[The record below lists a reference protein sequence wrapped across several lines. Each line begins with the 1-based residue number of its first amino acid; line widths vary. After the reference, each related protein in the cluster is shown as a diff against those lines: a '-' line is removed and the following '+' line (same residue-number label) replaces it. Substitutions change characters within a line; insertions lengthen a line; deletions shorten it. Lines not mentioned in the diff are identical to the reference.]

1 MVLHLQEQNIE
12 PQNPILNFDALLCE
26 EDRLDEGDLGGGY
39 HSDERNQNGVIENVK
54 KISPLIECDLFW
66 EDGEVETLLS
76 KEKVNLFYC
85 TSLVSDGVLLGVR
98 KKSLEWMLTVIDHYG
113 FNALTAVLA
122 VNYFDRFISGVLF
135 QKVKPWMSQLVAVAC
150 LSIAA
155 KVEEIQVPLLLDLQ
169 VSNPKYVFEAK
180 TIQKIELL
188 VLSTL
193 KWKMNP
199 VTPLSFIDHI
209 IRRFGLM
216 TNLYSEFQGKCEN
229 IILGIITDSR
239 LLHYPPSVIA
249 TVTLLY
255 VINEIEPCNA
265 VDYLNQFMAFLKV
278 RKDSIDECH
287 DLILELMGIS
297 GSKIYQTHKR
307 KCQSIPGTPDGII
320 DAYFSCESS
329 NDSLAMAPSVSS
341 LPEPQYK
348 RSRT

>member
-1 MVLHLQEQNIE
+1 
-12 PQNPILNFDALLCE
+12 
-26 EDRLDEGDLGGGY
+26 
-39 HSDERNQNGVIENVK
+39 
-54 KISPLIECDLFW
+54 
-66 EDGEVETLLS
+66 
-76 KEKVNLFYC
+76 
-85 TSLVSDGVLLGVR
+85 
-98 KKSLEWMLTVIDHYG
+98 MLTVIGHYG

-188 VLSTL
+188 
-193 KWKMNP
+193 
-199 VTPLSFIDHI
+199 
-209 IRRFGLM
+209 
-216 TNLYSEFQGKCEN
+216 GKCEN

-265 VDYLNQFMAFLKV
+265 VDYLNQFMAVLKV

-287 DLILELMGIS
+287 DLILELMGIF

-307 KCQSIPGTPDGII
+307 KCQSIPGTPDGVI

-329 NDSLAMAPSVSS
+329 NYSLAVAPSVSS
-341 LPEPQYK
+341 LPEPQSK

>member
-1 MVLHLQEQNIE
+1 MVLHLHEQNIE

-26 EDRLDEGDLGGGY
+26 EGRLDEGDLGGGY

-85 TSLVSDGVLLGVR
+85 TSLVSDGVLLG
-98 KKSLEWMLTVIDHYG
+98 
-113 FNALTAVLA
+113 
-122 VNYFDRFISGVLF
+122 
-135 QKVKPWMSQLVAVAC
+135 KVKPWMSQLVAVAC

-216 TNLYSEFQGKCEN
+216 TNLRS
-229 IILGIITDSR
+229 SR
-239 LLHYPPSVIA
+239 GNVKTSFLVSSL
-249 TVTLLY
+249 
-255 VINEIEPCNA
+255 IEPCNA
-265 VDYLNQFMAFLKV
+265 VDYLNQFMVVLKV

-287 DLILELMGIS
+287 DLILELMGIF

-307 KCQSIPGTPDGII
+307 KCQSIPGTPDGVI

-329 NDSLAMAPSVSS
+329 NYSLAVAPSVSS
-341 LPEPQYK
+341 LPEPQSK

>member
-1 MVLHLQEQNIE
+1 M
-12 PQNPILNFDALLCE
+12 
-26 EDRLDEGDLGGGY
+26 
-39 HSDERNQNGVIENVK
+39 
-54 KISPLIECDLFW
+54 
-66 EDGEVETLLS
+66 
-76 KEKVNLFYC
+76 
-85 TSLVSDGVLLGVR
+85 
-98 KKSLEWMLTVIDHYG
+98 
-113 FNALTAVLA
+113 
-122 VNYFDRFISGVLF
+122 
-135 QKVKPWMSQLVAVAC
+135 
-150 LSIAA
+150 
-155 KVEEIQVPLLLDLQ
+155 

-209 IRRFGLM
+209 IKRFGLM
-216 TNLYSEFQGKCEN
+216 TNLCSEFQGKCEN

-249 TVTLLY
+249 TVTLFY

-265 VDYLNQFMAFLKV
+265 VDYLNQFMVVLKV

-297 GSKIYQTHKR
+297 GSKIYQTQTR
-307 KCQSIPGTPDGII
+307 KCQSIPGSPDGVI
-320 DAYFSCESS
+320 DAYFRCESS
-329 NDSLAMAPSVSS
+329 NDSLAVAPSVSS

>member
-1 MVLHLQEQNIE
+1 MVLHLQVENIE

-26 EDRLDEGDLGGGY
+26 EDLGGGY

-54 KISPLIECDLFW
+54 KISPLIEWDLFW

-76 KEKVNLFYC
+76 KEKVNIFDC

-122 VNYFDRFISGVLF
+122 ANYFDRFISWVCF
-135 QKVKPWMSQLVAVAC
+135 QKVKPWMSQLVVVAC

-169 VSNPKYVFEAK
+169 VSNPK
-180 TIQKIELL
+180 
-188 VLSTL
+188 
-193 KWKMNP
+193 
-199 VTPLSFIDHI
+199 
-209 IRRFGLM
+209 RFGLM

-229 IILGIITDSR
+229 TILGIITDSR

-249 TVTLLY
+249 TATLFY
-255 VINEIEPCNA
+255 VINQIESSNA
-265 VDYLNQFMAFLKV
+265 VDYLNQLMTVLKV

-287 DLILELMGIS
+287 DLILELMGMP
-297 GSKIYQTHKR
+297 GSKICQTHKR
-307 KCQSIPGTPDGII
+307 KWQSIPGTPDGVI

-329 NDSLAMAPSVSS
+329 NDSCVVASSVSS

-348 RSRT
+348 RSKT

>member
-1 MVLHLQEQNIE
+1 MSAVAVDVLLGPRLTLGKMVLHLQVENIE
-12 PQNPILNFDALLCE
+12 PQNPILNFDALPCE
-26 EDRLDEGDLGGGY
+26 EDLGGGY

-66 EDGEVETLLS
+66 EDGGVETLLA

-85 TSLVSDGVLLGVR
+85 TSLVSDGVLLG
-98 KKSLEWMLTVIDHYG
+98 
-113 FNALTAVLA
+113 
-122 VNYFDRFISGVLF
+122 
-135 QKVKPWMSQLVAVAC
+135 KVKPWMSQLVVIAC

-169 VSNPKYVFEAK
+169 VSNPNYLFEAK

-249 TVTLLY
+249 IATLFY
-255 VINEIEPCNA
+255 VINEIEPSNA
-265 VDYLNQFMAFLKV
+265 IDYLNQLMAVLKV
-278 RKDSIDECH
+278 RKQYHYAIWFCVSLKFLIFKQNSIDECH
-287 DLILELMGIS
+287 DLILELMGMP
-297 GSKIYQTHKR
+297 GSKICQIHKR
-307 KCQSIPGTPDGII
+307 K
-320 DAYFSCESS
+320 
-329 NDSLAMAPSVSS
+329 
-341 LPEPQYK
+341 
-348 RSRT
+348 

>member
-1 MVLHLQEQNIE
+1 MVLHLQVENIE

-26 EDRLDEGDLGGGY
+26 EDLGGGY

-76 KEKVNLFYC
+76 KEKVNLFDC
-85 TSLVSDGVLLGVR
+85 TSLLSDGVLLGVR
-98 KKSLEWMLTVIDHYG
+98 KRSLEWMLTVIDHYG
-113 FNALTAVLA
+113 FNALTAALA
-122 VNYFDRFISGVLF
+122 VNYFDRFISRVCF

-169 VSNPKYVFEAK
+169 VSNPKDVFEAK

-209 IRRFGLM
+209 IRRFVLM

-229 IILGIITDSR
+229 VILGIITDSR

-249 TVTLLY
+249 IATLFY

-265 VDYLNQFMAFLKV
+265 IDYLNQLMAVHEV

-287 DLILELMGIS
+287 DLILELMGIP
-297 GSKIYQTHKR
+297 GSKICQTHKR
-307 KCQSIPGTPDGII
+307 KRQSIPGTPDGVI

-329 NDSLAMAPSVSS
+329 NDSLVVASSASS
-341 LPEPQYK
+341 LPESQYK